1 MAAETAAAGAVASG
15 VAATDSDVQAAMVE
29 AATVG
34 EEAAETAEAMAEAAE
49 KAAAAGGGGEE
60 AATATAAGEEV
71 AAARAPPPPPPP
83 PPHPPPPHQRPL
95 PGSRDRAMQRQR
107 ALSWTA
113 SWDRPRVL
121 LPVGRRLLLARGR
134 KRLRRSGEDR
144 SNVLPIRSE
153 STFHSQFGMRRY
165 GYMISRIETALCEVA
180 FVTKVFHVIA

>member
-1 MAAETAAAGAVASG
+1 
-15 VAATDSDVQAAMVE
+15 MVE

-49 KAAAAGGGGEE
+49 KAAAEGGGEEE

-71 AAARAPPPPPPP
+71 AAGRAPPPPPPP

-134 KRLRRSGEDR
+134 KRLRRSAKKDR
-144 SNVLPIRSE
+144 NVLPIRSE

-165 GYMISRIETALCEVA
+165 GHMISLRNGALRGGIRHDSFSRDCVTSQA
-180 FVTKVFHVIA
+180 FFLSIRAAHDDERRRR

>member
-1 MAAETAAAGAVASG
+1 M
-15 VAATDSDVQAAMVE
+15 AATDSDVQAAMVE

-60 AATATAAGEEV
+60 AATATAAGAEV

-144 SNVLPIRSE
+144 SNILPIRSE

-165 GYMISRIETALCEVA
+165 GHIKSRLETALCEVA
-180 FVTKVFHVIA
+180 FVTIVFHVIA

>member
-1 MAAETAAAGAVASG
+1 MAAETAAAGAVASV
-15 VAATDSDVQAAMVE
+15 VAATDSDVQVAMVE

-60 AATATAAGEEV
+60 AATATAAGEEG

-144 SNVLPIRSE
+144 SSIFCR
-153 STFHSQFGMRRY
+153 FGPNQLSILNLGCAVM
-165 GYMISRIETALCEVA
+165 GT
-180 FVTKVFHVIA
+180 